1 MAPAKIDEI
10 GTATRP
16 EPANIE
22 SGARKKRALI
32 TGVTGQDGSYLADFL
47 LERGYT
53 VFGLVRRTSK
63 PNYEN
68 IQHILDQ
75 PRDFQLIYGDL
86 TDQGSINRAFIESTP
101 DEVYNLGAQSFVGG
115 SWDYPVSTADI
126 TGLGALRL
134 LEAIR
139 HFNPKCKYYQ
149 ASSSEMFG
157 NQGGLLSEESP
168 LLPRSPYG
176 SAKVFAHNTTVN
188 YRESFGIYACSGIL
202 FNHESPRRGLEFVTR
217 KITDAVA
224 RIKLGLSDCVYLGN
238 LDASRDWGDARDYV
252 RAMWLMLQQEVP
264 EDYVVATGTS
274 HTIRTFLQS
283 AFGIV
288 GIEEWE
294 SYVKID
300 PAFYRPA
307 EIDVLIGDSSRARNE
322 LGWEP
327 QITFDE
333 MVEDMVLNDI
343 RRHNNANNN

>member
-1 MAPAKIDEI
+1 MKTQSHDSQTMI
-10 GTATRP
+10 
-16 EPANIE
+16 
-22 SGARKKRALI
+22 SGDGYPLGSNRKRALI
-32 TGVTGQDGSYLADFL
+32 TGVTGQDGSYLAEL
-47 LERGYT
+47 LLDEGYT

-68 IQHILDQ
+68 IQHLLDN
-75 PRDFQLIYGDL
+75 PFDFRLIYGDL
-86 TDQGSINRAFIESTP
+86 TDQGSINRAFLESTP

-139 HFNPKCKYYQ
+139 QFNPRCKYYQ

-157 NQGGLLSEESP
+157 NQGGLLNEDSP
-168 LLPRSPYG
+168 LMPRSPYG
-176 SAKVFAHNTTVN
+176 SAKVFAHNTTIN
-188 YRESFGIYACSGIL
+188 YRESFGIFACSGIL

-252 RAMWLMLQQEVP
+252 AAMWLMLQQDSP
-264 EDYVVATGTS
+264 DDYVIATGTS
-274 HTIRTFLQS
+274 HTIRTFLAD
-283 AFGIV
+283 AFSYV

-307 EIDVLIGDSSRARNE
+307 EIDVLLGDSTKAHDI
-322 LGWEP
+322 LGWKPTISFE
-327 QITFDE
+327 QMIEE
-333 MVEDMVLNDI
+333 MVDKDL
-343 RRHNNANNN
+343 RRHAR